1 MKPTFKNLKRVVRK
15 SYEPEPY
22 ARYIVR
28 HLSILFTWIFVRTP
42 ISANQVTILQEVL
55 GVTGVVLL
63 AFGKINLSLLGVAM
77 LQLGYILDCSD
88 GEVARWK
95 NQKSINGVFLDL
107 VGHLIIIPGYMFGL
121 GFGVWMQ
128 TGRIEAI
135 IAGFL
140 AALFG
145 LRLERHTLLSI
156 VDSLVTEADNPQY
169 DFKHLK
175 EKIVKLSDSSD
186 MGSAGS
192 IGRRSLIQVFFRYP
206 DSMNVITV
214 VIILDFLIDTYK
226 TGGIS
231 YPISYFLILIYG
243 SVLFFG
249 RLWQIRKVF
258 KRGLVELRYL
268 QILKI
273 AREIFKES

>member
-107 VGHLIIIPGYMFGL
+107 VGHLIIIPGYMFSL

-156 VDSLVTEADNPQY
+156 VDTLVTDAANPQY
-169 DFKHLK
+169 DFKH
-175 EKIVKLSDSSD
+175 
-186 MGSAGS
+186 
-192 IGRRSLIQVFFRYP
+192 
-206 DSMNVITV
+206 
-214 VIILDFLIDTYK
+214 
-226 TGGIS
+226 
-231 YPISYFLILIYG
+231 
-243 SVLFFG
+243 
-249 RLWQIRKVF
+249 F
-258 KRGLVELRYL
+258 K
-268 QILKI
+268 
-273 AREIFKES
+273 